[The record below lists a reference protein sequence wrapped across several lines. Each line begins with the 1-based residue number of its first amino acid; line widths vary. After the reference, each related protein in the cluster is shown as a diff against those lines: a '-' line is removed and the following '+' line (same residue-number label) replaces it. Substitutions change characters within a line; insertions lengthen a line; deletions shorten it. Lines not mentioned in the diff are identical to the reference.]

1 MDPSHA
7 IGSLLGTAVG
17 DAIGLPY
24 ENLSPRRAHRLLGP
38 PERHRL
44 ILGRGMVSDD
54 CEHACM
60 TAAALIRSGGD
71 PVRFA
76 SELGSQLRW
85 WILSL
90 PGGTGL
96 ATARAAFRLWLGIPP
111 GRSGVR
117 SAGNGP
123 AMRAAILGASVED
136 PTRLQQLV
144 LASSRLTHQDSRAC
158 DGSLLVAR
166 AARLAAGQGP
176 LTTAGLRA
184 AFETSSVPTDP
195 QFRDLV
201 SKAFQSVDAG
211 EATELFAARHGMERG
226 VSGFIVHTVPVA
238 LHASLS
244 FPRDLR
250 GAVQACIRC
259 GGDTDTTAAIA
270 GGIVG
275 AGVGPAG
282 VPSDWLANL
291 WAWPRP
297 VAWMQ
302 ELAAAAAIAGSSG
315 QPGKVPRYPW
325 PMIPLRNLGFLAVVL
340 AHGFRRLAPPY

>member
-1 MDPSHA
+1 
-7 IGSLLGTAVG
+7 
-17 DAIGLPY
+17 
-24 ENLSPRRAHRLLGP
+24 
-38 PERHRL
+38 
-44 ILGRGMVSDD
+44 
-54 CEHACM
+54 
-60 TAAALIRSGGD
+60 
-71 PVRFA
+71 
-76 SELGSQLRW
+76 
-85 WILSL
+85 
-90 PGGTGL
+90 
-96 ATARAAFRLWLGIPP
+96 
-111 GRSGVR
+111 
-117 SAGNGP
+117 
-123 AMRAAILGASVED
+123 MRAAILGASVED